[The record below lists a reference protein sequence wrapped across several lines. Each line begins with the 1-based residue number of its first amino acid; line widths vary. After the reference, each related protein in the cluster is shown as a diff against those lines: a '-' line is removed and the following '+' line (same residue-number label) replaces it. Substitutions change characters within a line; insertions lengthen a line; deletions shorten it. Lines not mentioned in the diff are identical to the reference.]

1 MTVEESI
8 KIYRFDN
15 GKIDYPGNTQE
26 KKKKKTQEKQSST
39 NINARGK

>member
-15 GKIDYPGNTQE
+15 GTIDYPGNTQE
-26 KKKKKTQEKQSST
+26 KKKKKNSRKTV
-39 NINARGK
+39 RY

>member
-15 GKIDYPGNTQE
+15 GKIDYPGNTQ
-26 KKKKKTQEKQSST
+26 KKKTQEKQSGT
-39 NINARGK
+39 NINAGGK

>member
-26 KKKKKTQEKQSST
+26 KKKKTQEKQSST